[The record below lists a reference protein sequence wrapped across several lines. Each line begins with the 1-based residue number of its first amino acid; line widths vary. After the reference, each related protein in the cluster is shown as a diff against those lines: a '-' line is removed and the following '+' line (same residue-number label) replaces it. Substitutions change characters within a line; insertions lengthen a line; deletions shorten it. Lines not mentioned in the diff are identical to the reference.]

1 MHQNPFKLE
10 KIGIVLG
17 REGLDEERYRI
28 LIMYSRLLER
38 EIRPGVLLAA
48 ENYQSAG
55 REMKYSVLQVE
66 SAVPIHFA
74 LGSNVDKLESEY
86 PGFVISSAV
95 SAAADWEQ
103 EEPREETTQIR
114 ISASPT
120 GRMLVISSAH
130 SQPYVE
136 VKEDISSPKQGAYVH
151 LLSEEA
157 AEKVLNGELASQ
169 GRSIMLATLL
179 DPLGGVKLHIDP
191 LELVKTHFG
200 IFGFTKAGKSNV
212 ASVIAEKLFR
222 ASLTHTGLEDIRILI
237 FDYMNEYFPLL
248 ADLFDDNTL
257 KSGCYILN
265 LDSEWGATLIQ
276 SGSKAPWLLLR
287 NMTMPEDLRGLDA
300 IFSNILA
307 EVVRDRRL
315 RVNITTRINPAD
327 IASRLNNVL
336 KRHRS
341 KMSKKKS
348 LALVMSILRTY
359 PLFFWSLSHDI
370 AEDQLI
376 QICSMI
382 AERLRAA
389 IYGWGPLYALR
400 VPETREAAATT
411 LDDVVTTMAQQYR
424 AADQIFNKQ
433 NTVEVA
439 SEEARSCIEEL
450 HDVLEESVNE
460 LRGIVGVPMGYR
472 LDVNDMI
479 NIINDAKAY
488 PGPKLF
494 VIISENADRLRKFF
508 ATIGDTLYNERRKRG
523 LSSPP
528 VLFIVD
534 EADEFVG
541 TTYGE
546 GATPPTIGESRR
558 AAETIARRGRK
569 LGIGIGIAT
578 QRAAYIDTKLMGQLH
593 TYFVSK
599 LPRKSDRERVAE
611 AFGIPLSTIDRTL
624 SLRAPRQWLV
634 ISHSSLGLPATP
646 YFVAF
651 ENRAQQVRAV
661 LQERAR
667 SGG

>member
-169 GRSIMLATLL
+169 GRSIILATLL

-222 ASLTHTGLEDIRILI
+222 ASLTHTGLKDIRILI

-257 KSGCYILN
+257 KSGCSILN

-276 SGSKAPWLLLR
+276 SGGKAPWLLLQ

-300 IFSNILA
+300 ILSNILA

-411 LDDVVTTMAQQYR
+411 LDDVVTIMAQQYR

-433 NTVEVA
+433 STVEVA

-578 QRAAYIDTKLMGQLH
+578 QRVAYIDTKLMGQLH

-667 SGG
+667 SGR

>member
-28 LIMYSRLLER
+28 LITYSRLLER

-48 ENYQSAG
+48 ENYQSVG

-169 GRSIMLATLL
+169 GRSIILATLL
-179 DPLGGVKLHIDP
+179 DPLGGVKLHIEP

-222 ASLTHTGLEDIRILI
+222 ASLTHTGLRDIRILI

-248 ADLFDDNTL
+248 ADLFENNSL

-265 LDSEWGATLIQ
+265 LDSEWGVTLIQ
-276 SGSKAPWLLLR
+276 SGGEAPSLLLG

-300 IFSNILA
+300 ILSNILA
-307 EVVRDRRL
+307 EVVRDKRL

-336 KRHRS
+336 KRYRS
-341 KMSKKKS
+341 KMSKRS
-348 LALVMSILRTY
+348 LAPVMRILRTY
-359 PLFFWSLSHDI
+359 PLFFWSLSHDV
-370 AEDQLI
+370 AEDRLI
-376 QICSMI
+376 QICSMV

-411 LDDVVTTMAQQYR
+411 LDDVVTIMAQQYR
-424 AADQIFNKQ
+424 ASDQIFNKQ
-433 NTVEVA
+433 STVEVA

-450 HDVLEESVNE
+450 HDVLDESVNE
-460 LRGIVGVPMGYR
+460 LRGIVGVPMEYR
-472 LDVNDMI
+472 LYVNDMI

-546 GATPPTIGESRR
+546 GATPPTMGESRR

-578 QRAAYIDTKLMGQLH
+578 QRVAYIDTKLMGQLH

-634 ISHSSLGLPATP
+634 ISHSSLGLQATP

-667 SGG
+667 SGR

>member
-28 LIMYSRLLER
+28 LITYSRLLER

-48 ENYQSAG
+48 ENYQSVG

-169 GRSIMLATLL
+169 GRSIILATLL

-222 ASLTHTGLEDIRILI
+222 ASLTHTGLRDIRILI

-248 ADLFDDNTL
+248 ADLFENNSL

-265 LDSEWGATLIQ
+265 LDSEWGVTLIQ
-276 SGSKAPWLLLR
+276 SGGEAPSLLLG

-300 IFSNILA
+300 ILSNILA
-307 EVVRDRRL
+307 EVVRDKRL

-336 KRHRS
+336 KRYRS
-341 KMSKKKS
+341 KMSKRS
-348 LALVMSILRTY
+348 LAPVMRILRTY
-359 PLFFWSLSHDI
+359 PLFFWSLSHDV
-370 AEDQLI
+370 AEDRLI
-376 QICSMI
+376 QICSMV

-411 LDDVVTTMAQQYR
+411 LDDVVTIMAQQYR
-424 AADQIFNKQ
+424 ASDQIFNKQ
-433 NTVEVA
+433 STVEVA

-450 HDVLEESVNE
+450 HDVLDESVNE
-460 LRGIVGVPMGYR
+460 LRGIVGVPMEYR
-472 LDVNDMI
+472 LYVNDMI

-546 GATPPTIGESRR
+546 GATPPTMGESRR
-558 AAETIARRGRK
+558 TAETIARRGRK

-578 QRAAYIDTKLMGQLH
+578 QRVAYIDTKLMGQLH

-634 ISHSSLGLPATP
+634 ISHSSLGLQATP

-667 SGG
+667 SGR

>member
-169 GRSIMLATLL
+169 GRSIILATLL

-222 ASLTHTGLEDIRILI
+222 ASLTHTGLKDIRILI

-257 KSGCYILN
+257 KSGCSILN

-276 SGSKAPWLLLR
+276 SGGKAPWLLLR

-300 IFSNILA
+300 ILSNILA

-411 LDDVVTTMAQQYR
+411 LDDVVTIMAQQYR

-433 NTVEVA
+433 STVEVA

-578 QRAAYIDTKLMGQLH
+578 QRVAYIDTKLMGQLH

-667 SGG
+667 SGR

>member
-1 MHQNPFKLE
+1 
-10 KIGIVLG
+10 
-17 REGLDEERYRI
+17 
-28 LIMYSRLLER
+28 
-38 EIRPGVLLAA
+38 
-48 ENYQSAG
+48 
-55 REMKYSVLQVE
+55 
-66 SAVPIHFA
+66 
-74 LGSNVDKLESEY
+74 
-86 PGFVISSAV
+86 
-95 SAAADWEQ
+95 
-103 EEPREETTQIR
+103 
-114 ISASPT
+114 
-120 GRMLVISSAH
+120 MLVISSAH

-169 GRSIMLATLL
+169 GRSIILATLL

-222 ASLTHTGLEDIRILI
+222 ASLTHTGLKDIRILI

-248 ADLFDDNTL
+248 ADLFENNSL

-265 LDSEWGATLIQ
+265 LDSEWGVTLIQ
-276 SGSKAPWLLLR
+276 SGGEAPSLLLG

-300 IFSNILA
+300 ILSNILA
-307 EVVRDRRL
+307 EVVRDKRL

-336 KRHRS
+336 KRYRS
-341 KMSKKKS
+341 KMSKRS
-348 LALVMSILRTY
+348 LAPVMRILRTY
-359 PLFFWSLSHDI
+359 PLFFWSLSHDV
-370 AEDQLI
+370 AEDRLI
-376 QICSMI
+376 QICSMV

-411 LDDVVTTMAQQYR
+411 LDDVVTIMAQQYR
-424 AADQIFNKQ
+424 ASDQIFNKQ
-433 NTVEVA
+433 STVEVA

-450 HDVLEESVNE
+450 HDVLDESVNE
-460 LRGIVGVPMGYR
+460 LRGIVGVPMEYR
-472 LDVNDMI
+472 LYVNDMI

-546 GATPPTIGESRR
+546 GATPPTMGESRR

-578 QRAAYIDTKLMGQLH
+578 QRVAYIDTKLMGQLH

-634 ISHSSLGLPATP
+634 ISHSSLGLQATP

-667 SGG
+667 SGR

>member
-667 SGG
+667 SGR

>member
-169 GRSIMLATLL
+169 GRSIILATLL

-276 SGSKAPWLLLR
+276 SGGKAPWLLLR

-300 IFSNILA
+300 ILSNILA

-411 LDDVVTTMAQQYR
+411 LDDVVTIMAQQYR

-433 NTVEVA
+433 STVDVA

-472 LDVNDMI
+472 LDVNNMI

-578 QRAAYIDTKLMGQLH
+578 QRVAYIDTKLMGQLH

-667 SGG
+667 SGR

>member
-28 LIMYSRLLER
+28 LITYSRLLER

-48 ENYQSAG
+48 ENYQSVG

-130 SQPYVE
+130 SQSYVE

-169 GRSIMLATLL
+169 GRSIILATLL

-222 ASLTHTGLEDIRILI
+222 ASLTHTGLRDIRILI

-248 ADLFDDNTL
+248 ADLFEDNTL

-276 SGSKAPWLLLR
+276 SGGKAPWLLLG

-300 IFSNILA
+300 ILSNILA
-307 EVVRDRRL
+307 EVVRDKRL

-336 KRHRS
+336 KRYRS
-341 KMSKKKS
+341 KMSKRS
-348 LALVMSILRTY
+348 LAPVMRILRTY
-359 PLFFWSLSHDI
+359 PLFFWSLSHDV
-370 AEDQLI
+370 AEDRLI
-376 QICSMI
+376 QICSMV

-411 LDDVVTTMAQQYR
+411 LDDVVTIMAQQYR
-424 AADQIFNKQ
+424 ASDQIFNKQ
-433 NTVEVA
+433 STVEVA

-450 HDVLEESVNE
+450 HDVLDESVNE
-460 LRGIVGVPMGYR
+460 LRGIVGVPMEYR
-472 LDVNDMI
+472 LYVNDMI

-546 GATPPTIGESRR
+546 GATPPTMGESRR

-578 QRAAYIDTKLMGQLH
+578 QRVAYIDTKLMGQLH

-634 ISHSSLGLPATP
+634 ISHSSLGLQATP

-667 SGG
+667 SGR

>member
-169 GRSIMLATLL
+169 GRSIILATLL

-257 KSGCYILN
+257 KSGCSILN

-276 SGSKAPWLLLR
+276 SGGKAPWLLLQ

-300 IFSNILA
+300 ILSNILA

-411 LDDVVTTMAQQYR
+411 LDDVVTIMAQQYR

-433 NTVEVA
+433 STVEVA

-460 LRGIVGVPMGYR
+460 LLGIVGVPMGYR

-578 QRAAYIDTKLMGQLH
+578 QRVAYIDTKLMGQLH

-667 SGG
+667 SGR

>member
-169 GRSIMLATLL
+169 GRSIILATLL

-667 SGG
+667 SGR